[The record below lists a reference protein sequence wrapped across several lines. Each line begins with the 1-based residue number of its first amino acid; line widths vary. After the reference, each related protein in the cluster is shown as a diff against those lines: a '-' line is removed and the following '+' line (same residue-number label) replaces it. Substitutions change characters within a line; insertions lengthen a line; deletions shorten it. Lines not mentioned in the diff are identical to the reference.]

1 MTHSHVKWAKQFTK
15 AKPFECTCGRC
26 SGGKPGVHKAE
37 DIFPNIFAVCSKFTP
52 EPDDRALRGELVVA
66 MRNMIT
72 AMQDHG
78 VLSKH
83 TWQNLQGDIDRFIS
97 SCVQKTPNNKAPAA
111 PVSKLDV
118 IRASRGLRRWV
129 VIPIDKDAGS
139 TCLMCPREYWHRLD
153 ALYSCASLHY
163 EEVGKSSDLVFTD
176 LVQGL
181 ADLNTLPAKAND
193 GAIPY
198 GYLMPKSKDLNKSRP
213 VVSYFKHP
221 QKRKLNFAGRALMW
235 LLHRLQHKGLSKSFS
250 SFDTRDYAATMAD
263 VKLPPGTKVY
273 LGDVKNMYTNIDHVN
288 LNEVIRWVLNLA
300 RKNLGHDLSIFVPN
314 AKSKRPCLAD
324 EAKAGVPGS
333 KISLDNIEE
342 IVKWDVA
349 NIYFTLGD
357 KTVRQTMGI
366 PMGSPCSPALAVAVC
381 MHAEHK
387 FAEMHPE
394 VVVHY
399 GFRYIDDLLLFL
411 RENSNLI
418 GGIYP
423 PPLQLEEEAG
433 IELADG
439 SYEFRFLETWTRLTP
454 DGRLDIS
461 HHHKNTHRASR
472 GQAQVKNVAHFSSH
486 VPPHQK
492 FGRVVGALTSA
503 WSHSVGHP
511 NKVKAA
517 VRVLHDMRHHGMSN
531 ETARAAMRRMEFK
544 TVDPVWTSEIA
555 SRFFR

>member
-1 MTHSHVKWAKQFTK
+1 
-15 AKPFECTCGRC
+15 
-26 SGGKPGVHKAE
+26 
-37 DIFPNIFAVCSKFTP
+37 
-52 EPDDRALRGELVVA
+52 
-66 MRNMIT
+66 
-72 AMQDHG
+72 
-78 VLSKH
+78 
-83 TWQNLQGDIDRFIS
+83 
-97 SCVQKTPNNKAPAA
+97 
-111 PVSKLDV
+111 
-118 IRASRGLRRWV
+118 
-129 VIPIDKDAGS
+129 
-139 TCLMCPREYWHRLD
+139 
-153 ALYSCASLHY
+153 
-163 EEVGKSSDLVFTD
+163 
-176 LVQGL
+176 
-181 ADLNTLPAKAND
+181 
-193 GAIPY
+193 
-198 GYLMPKSKDLNKSRP
+198 
-213 VVSYFKHP
+213 
-221 QKRKLNFAGRALMW
+221 
-235 LLHRLQHKGLSKSFS
+235 
-250 SFDTRDYAATMAD
+250 
-263 VKLPPGTKVY
+263 
-273 LGDVKNMYTNIDHVN
+273 
-288 LNEVIRWVLNLA
+288 
-300 RKNLGHDLSIFVPN
+300 

-486 VPPHQK
+486 V
-492 FGRVVGALTSA
+492 
-503 WSHSVGHP
+503 
-511 NKVKAA
+511 
-517 VRVLHDMRHHGMSN
+517 
-531 ETARAAMRRMEFK
+531 
-544 TVDPVWTSEIA
+544 
-555 SRFFR
+555 